1 MTRKTKPRWTIY
13 EQRVFELFKDQL
25 PAARVRK
32 NVHVRGRFSK
42 RKRQIDILIA
52 EKTRFGILK
61 TVVDTKLF
69 NRKVD
74 VKAVDALA
82 GFVDDVGAEKGML
95 ITSRGYTQAA
105 LRRAFYGPSDL
116 ELDILNFSVLQQ
128 FQGLTAIPYKGD
140 KAFVVAAPFGW
151 VVDAKQTEG
160 RLCNMYQR
168 GLDLTAAMEKKE
180 FLYINFWNRREDRLT
195 AAELDDRQVAQMKF
209 FGQVGVSRR
218 KTIHR
223 ADAVTR
229 LRIAEVKD
237 YKCLEVT
244 GFLEFENVI
253 FFAVLLTPVETQRS
267 NIRRLESV
275 LKQAFP
281 IDFQRDNSDVIAT
294 IEEQLEA
301 DLAAPQRASLLRDAG
316 HWYRDMDKLHEA
328 RKLLE
333 ESLALHPHSLGGYR
347 TINELLPVLGGLREK
362 TRTLEV
368 MNHLLRLDPRNPTVF
383 NDCFKFAANWIERSE
398 MLKMI
403 EHLKAEHPNDEIVCA
418 NCDFYCGNL
427 LMPDD
432 PASARQRF
440 VAARKIFRRTLPR
453 KHQVFRALRLILRQR
468 P

>member
-1 MTRKTKPRWTIY
+1 M
-13 EQRVFELFKDQL
+13 
-25 PAARVRK
+25 
-32 NVHVRGRFSK
+32 
-42 RKRQIDILIA
+42 
-52 EKTRFGILK
+52 LK

-116 ELDILNFSVLQQ
+116 ELDILNFSALQQ

-140 KAFVVAAPFGW
+140 KAFVIAAPFGW

-168 GLDLTAAMEKKE
+168 GLDLTAATEKKE

-195 AAELDDRQVAQMKF
+195 AAELDDRQVAQMKL
-209 FGQVGVSRR
+209 FGQVSVSRR
-218 KTIHR
+218 ETIHR

-229 LRIAEVKD
+229 LRIADVKD

-253 FFAVLLTPVETQRS
+253 FFAVLLTPTETQRS

-281 IDFQRDNSDVIAT
+281 IDFQRDNSGVITT

-301 DLAAPQRASLLRDAG
+301 DLSAPQRASLLRDAG

-328 RKLLE
+328 RKFLE

-347 TINELLPVLGGLREK
+347 TINEVLPVLGGLREK
-362 TRTLEV
+362 KQTLEV

-403 EHLKAEHPNDEIVCA
+403 EDLKAEHPNDDIVCA

-453 KHQVFRALRLILRQR
+453 KHQVFRALRIILRQR